1 VKQLMSKNMTT
12 SATVPQV
19 PVEVEVSCIVS

>member
-1 VKQLMSKNMTT
+1 MSKNMTT